1 MQNPKVSVI
10 VPVYNGEKFI
20 QDTLLMLLRSSL
32 YDIEII
38 VIDDGSEDSSISI
51 CKTMAEQDSRIRVY
65 YQQNTGVFGARNH
78 GLKVAEGYYICFC
91 DQDDVVEPTAY
102 EKMYLAAS
110 KYDCEVVMSST
121 GKLIGEKK
129 ESFENLPDA
138 VFADAEVRN
147 NCMLPILYNGTNF
160 YSSSNAVRMEND
172 IWKCMIKREFILEN
186 NLQFRHIVNYEDDF
200 LFLLDILARARKVA
214 TISDILYY
222 WRINLGSE
230 TYHTA
235 YVENLYRKDIALQN
249 EIVSIM
255 QIAQIDKTYIE
266 RYEKCQ
272 NCNRYIHMIE
282 NENRNRSEEF
292 FSKIRNV
299 KIIREE
305 SAFVESLH
313 MRKGYKGNLIHRK
326 IILGLLEHNA
336 FAGAYLFHKCY
347 AEVREKGLHFRFWTK
362 IENVLYNMR

>member
-20 QDTLLMLLRSSL
+20 RDTLRMLLCSSL
-32 YDIEII
+32 HDIEIV
-38 VIDDGSEDSSISI
+38 VIDDGSKDSGMSI
-51 CKTMAEQDSRIRVY
+51 CKAMAEEDQRIRVY
-65 YQQNTGVFGARNH
+65 HQQNTGVFGARNH
-78 GLKVAEGYYICFC
+78 GLRVATGDYICFC
-91 DQDDVVEPTAY
+91 DQDDIVESTAY
-102 EKMYLAAS
+102 EKMYAVAEEQ
-110 KYDCEVVMSST
+110 DCEVVMAGT

-138 VFADAEVRN
+138 VFTNVEVRN
-147 NCMLPILYNGTNF
+147 NCMLPILFNGTNY
-160 YSSSNAVRMEND
+160 YSSGNAVRMEND
-172 IWKCMIKREFILEN
+172 IWKCMIRRDFIIEN

-200 LFLLDILARARKVA
+200 LFLLDILARAAKVA

-222 WRINLGSE
+222 WRVNLGSE
-230 TYHTA
+230 TYNTA
-235 YVENLYRKDIALQN
+235 YVSDLYRKDIALQN
-249 EIVSIM
+249 ELVSIM
-255 QIAQIDKTYIE
+255 QIARIDKVHIE
-266 RYEKCQ
+266 KYEKCQ

-282 NENRNRSEEF
+282 NENRNRNEG
-292 FSKIRNV
+292 FSAKIRNI

-362 IENVLYNMR
+362 IENALYGKK